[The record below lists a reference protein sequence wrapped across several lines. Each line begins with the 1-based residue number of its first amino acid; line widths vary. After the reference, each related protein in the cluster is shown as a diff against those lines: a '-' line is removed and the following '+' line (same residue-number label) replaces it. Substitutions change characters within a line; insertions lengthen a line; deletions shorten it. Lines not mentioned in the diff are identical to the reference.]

1 MVKKTQVPQHILDA
15 ALALAGEKGWGRV
28 SLADIAAR
36 SRMPLPEVYAE
47 FPSKVAIV
55 DALLD
60 QVDHA
65 MLVGPV
71 EAEGSVRDRLFD
83 VVMRRIDAM
92 KPYKD
97 GLRALMRDG
106 GGDPVTALCG
116 ARRFLRSMALL
127 LEAAGISASGL
138 RGLMRIEGMSVV
150 YLYTLRA
157 WMRDDS
163 ADAAVTMAALD
174 RALRRAETLASL
186 LWRGSGGAPPAS
198 AAPSPPSAA
207 TP

>member
-15 ALALAGEKGWGRV
+15 ALALAGEKGWGQV
-28 SLADIAAR
+28 TLADIAMR
-36 SRMPLPEVYAE
+36 SKMPLPEVYAE
-47 FPSKVAIV
+47 FPSKTAIM

-60 QVDHA
+60 QFDHA
-65 MLVGPV
+65 MLAGQI
-71 EAEGSVRDRLFD
+71 EAEASPRDRLFD

-92 KPYKD
+92 KPYKE

-106 GGDPVTALCG
+106 GGDPITALCG
-116 ARRFLRSMALL
+116 VRRFLRSMALM

-138 RGLMRIEGMSVV
+138 RGLARIEGMSLV

-163 ADAAVTMAALD
+163 EDAAATMAALD
-174 RALRRAETLASL
+174 KAVRRAETVASV
-186 LWRGSGGAPPAS
+186 LWRGGGAAS
-198 AAPSPPSAA
+198 AAPPPGPSAA